1 MIGKLKQNFSEYMIY
16 DIERHFY
23 RYIWIDSHYRD
34 CTMGWVIEELWFI
47 SCRGSTPPLFNGY
60 WGMQQVMC
68 EADRSPRSCGEG

>member
-47 SCRGSTPPLFNGY
+47 SCRGSTPPYSMDTGA
-60 WGMQQVMC
+60 C
-68 EADRSPRSCGEG
+68 SR